1 MSKHA
6 ILGLDVGS
14 SSIKAVIGEPNR
26 DGKITLLSGII
37 KPSKGIRRGV
47 VVDMD
52 TAAGQINSVLQAAKD
67 ISKNSLKNIY
77 LNIGGVDVHS
87 QVSEGKV
94 AVARANS
101 EIYKDDVAR
110 AIQASEAVNLPANRM
125 ILHTVKK
132 EYIVDGVGDIQD
144 PLGMGGSRLEVLSL
158 IVDAFQPT
166 IKNLSKCV
174 ELAGGSIGGLVFG
187 PLAGAATL
195 LTDNQKELG
204 VISVDIGY
212 GTTGI
217 AIYEENKLLH
227 TRVFPV
233 GAGHITNDLAIA
245 LKIPVEVAEKVK
257 LSYGYASAQGA
268 SNKEKVD
275 LQRLDSNVKGSPS
288 RKFISEVTE
297 SRLQE
302 ICELISSDL
311 RAIDKERHLPA
322 GIVITGG
329 GAKLPGVTELFRD
342 ELRLATQVGFPR
354 DKIFEA
360 ESKSMLEFIESPE
373 YALVLGLVLSSKQA
387 HGNRLSLN
395 GGGVSKFFK
404 NFFKNFL
411 P

>member
-1 MSKHA
+1 MA
-6 ILGLDVGS
+6 QQQILGLDIGS
-14 SSIKAVIGEPNR
+14 ETIKAVVAEPTSE
-26 DGKITLLSGII
+26 GKILLKAGFR
-37 KPSKGIRRGV
+37 KPSRGLRKGV
-47 VVDMD
+47 VVDMENATNTVGGLLD
-52 TAAGQINSVLQAAKD
+52 KVRET
-67 ISKNSLKNIY
+67 SKSALKNIY
-77 LNIGGVDVHS
+77 LRVGGSDVRVQS
-87 QVSEGKV
+87 SRGITAVS
-94 AVARANS
+94 RANS
-101 EIYKDDVAR
+101 EIYRDDVDR
-110 AIQASEAVNLPANRM
+110 VVQASEAVNLPPNRM
-125 ILHTVKK
+125 ILHTIKK
-132 EYIVDGVGDIQD
+132 EFIVDGVGDIQD
-144 PLGMGGSRLEVLSL
+144 PLGMTGSRLEVLSL

-288 RKFISEVTE
+288 RKFISEVIE

>member
-1 MSKHA
+1 MA
-6 ILGLDVGS
+6 QQQILGLDIGS
-14 SSIKAVIGEPNR
+14 ETIKAVVAEPTSE
-26 DGKITLLSGII
+26 GKILLKAGFR
-37 KPSKGIRRGV
+37 KPSRGLRKGV
-47 VVDMD
+47 VVDMENATNTVGGLLD
-52 TAAGQINSVLQAAKD
+52 KVRET
-67 ISKNSLKNIY
+67 SKSALKNIY
-77 LNIGGVDVHS
+77 LRVGGSDVRVQS
-87 QVSEGKV
+87 SRGITAVS
-94 AVARANS
+94 RANS
-101 EIYKDDVAR
+101 EIYRDDVDR
-110 AIQASEAVNLPANRM
+110 VVQASEAVNLPPNRM
-125 ILHTVKK
+125 ILHTIKK
-132 EYIVDGVGDIQD
+132 EFIVDGVGDIQD
-144 PLGMGGSRLEVLSL
+144 PLGMTGSRLEVLSL

-174 ELAGGSIGGLVFG
+174 ELAG
-187 PLAGAATL
+187 ATL

-288 RKFISEVTE
+288 RKFISEVIE